1 MRGWAVRWCRVCGVA
16 ENLNPTDDHENWTGH
31 PWEPMEGPGPR
42 RRLTQAEWEA
52 ELARARGVQAMDV
65 DRLIT
70 RTPRKRS
77 RWGRPWE
84 RKR

>member
-1 MRGWAVRWCRVCGVA
+1 MPDGSVIAERWEQRENGSYVRSVS
-16 ENLNPTDDHENWTGH
+16 
-31 PWEPMEGPGPR
+31 
-42 RRLTQAEWEA
+42 RLTEPEWQA
-52 ELARARGVQAMDV
+52 ELARAKDVQAKDV